1 VWDNFR
7 DRLTPDGRGTKKANG
22 DQKNDTSV
30 IQVRSYPKPAREY
43 QQVTYCTGH
52 VHERGDREDGL

>member
-1 VWDNFR
+1 M
-7 DRLTPDGRGTKKANG
+7 PDGRGTKKANG